1 MIIIITIIILIA
13 VFILGDDRESELVC
27 TTLPVVMTAGAA
39 VVFLQLCLLTTCLL
53 CIHSRRSSSAKPR
66 LARTESVVTS
76 TSGHSLGS
84 QPPGPGL
91 HTLYYDQLT
100 YRSAT
105 SILPLPLLTSIFAD
119 PWLPPS
125 PTPE

>member
-1 MIIIITIIILIA
+1 M
-13 VFILGDDRESELVC
+13 FILGDDRESELVC
-27 TTLPVVMTAGAA
+27 TKLPVVIMAGAA
-39 VVFLQLCLLTTCLL
+39 VVFLQLCLLCL
-53 CIHSRRSSSAKPR
+53 HSRRRSSAKPR

>member
-1 MIIIITIIILIA
+1 M
-13 VFILGDDRESELVC
+13 FILGDDWESELVC

-53 CIHSRRSSSAKPR
+53 CIHSRRSSAKPR

-91 HTLYYDQLT
+91 HTLYHDQLT
-100 YRSAT
+100 YRSA
-105 SILPLPLLTSIFAD
+105 
-119 PWLPPS
+119 
-125 PTPE
+125 PTRNEP

>member
-1 MIIIITIIILIA
+1 M
-13 VFILGDDRESELVC
+13 FILGDDRESELVC

-53 CIHSRRSSSAKPR
+53 CIHSRRSRTKPR

>member
-1 MIIIITIIILIA
+1 MSKY
-13 VFILGDDRESELVC
+13 FILDRLFPGDILMFVNSV
-27 TTLPVVMTAGAA
+27 P
-39 VVFLQLCLLTTCLL
+39 QLCLLCL
-53 CIHSRRSSSAKPR
+53 HSRRRSSAKPR

>member
-1 MIIIITIIILIA
+1 M
-13 VFILGDDRESELVC
+13 FILGDDRESELVC

-39 VVFLQLCLLTTCLL
+39 VVFLQLCLLCL
-53 CIHSRRSSSAKPR
+53 HSRRRSSAKPR